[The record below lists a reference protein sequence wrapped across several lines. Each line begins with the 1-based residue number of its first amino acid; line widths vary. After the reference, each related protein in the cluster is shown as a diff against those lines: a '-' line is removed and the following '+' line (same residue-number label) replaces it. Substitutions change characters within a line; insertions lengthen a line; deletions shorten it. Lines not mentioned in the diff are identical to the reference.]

1 MLADVMKMLFLIFVM
16 LILNLYLKAQTNPA
30 DSGRYIPVEKFDPA
44 RDPEKDLNKAIE
56 EAKKTDKRILLDV
69 GGEWCIWC
77 HYLDKFFEEN
87 KDVADFMHK
96 NFVVL
101 KINFSKENENKEF
114 LSKFPQI
121 PGYPHLFV
129 LDENGKLLHSQ
140 DTSELEKGRGHDREK
155 IFAFLKEWA
164 PSS

>member
-1 MLADVMKMLFLIFVM
+1 MKTVVSIFMV
-16 LILNLYLKAQTNPA
+16 LILSHFINAQTGTA
-30 DSGRYIPVEKFDPA
+30 DSDKYTSEEKFDPS

-56 EAKKTDKRILLDV
+56 EGKRTGKRILLDV

-77 HYLDKFFEEN
+77 HYLDKFFKEN
-87 KDVADFMHK
+87 KDVSEFMTK

-101 KINFSKENENKEF
+101 KINYSKENENEEF
-114 LSKFPQI
+114 LSKFPKI

-129 LDENGKLLHSQ
+129 LDKNGKFLYSQ
-140 DTSELEKGRGHDREK
+140 DTSELEKGRGHDK
-155 IFAFLKEWA
+155 DKVFAFLKKWA